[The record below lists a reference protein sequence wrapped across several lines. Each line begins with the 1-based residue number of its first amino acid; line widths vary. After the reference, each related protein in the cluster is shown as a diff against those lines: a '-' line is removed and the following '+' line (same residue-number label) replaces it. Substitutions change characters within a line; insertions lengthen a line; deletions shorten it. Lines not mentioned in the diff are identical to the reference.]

1 MEHHNFALDIG
12 GTLAKIAYI
21 DHNEPKGEL
30 DFETS
35 KGTVHLIHRDSKDIE
50 GIIDFLKSKK
60 FNAPVL
66 RVTGGGA
73 FKFQEILEVFPT

>member
-1 MEHHNFALDIG
+1 MELHTYALDIG
-12 GTLAKIAYI
+12 GTLSKIAYI
-21 DHNEPKGEL
+21 DHTEPKGQL

-35 KGTVHLIHRDSKDIE
+35 RGTVHLTHMDSKDIQST
-50 GIIDFLKSKK
+50 IDFLKSKK

-73 FKFQEILEVFPT
+73 YKYQELLEVFSI